1 MKLLNFFMHLGKVSI
16 MIKEGLVQF
25 PKVFK
30 NPDLMITQMH
40 SIGYSSLPLI
50 MLTSAFTGMVATV
63 QTAYQIREYVPLE
76 YLGVGVGKAIMLE
89 LAPVTTALVLAGR
102 AGAAMA
108 AEIGTMKVTEQID
121 ALEAFSIDPNR
132 YLFLPRFLASL
143 IMLPVL
149 VIFANIV
156 GILSGIL
163 IANMAL
169 DIEIHTFAESLRIF
183 FKYKDLLGGLI
194 KSTFFG
200 GIIATMGCHYG
211 FMATGGAEGVGRATT
226 GAVVAA
232 SVLIL
237 VSDYFIGALVYG

>member
-1 MKLLNFFMHLGKVSI
+1 MAFFSHLGHIAI
-16 MIKEGLVQF
+16 MLKEGLFQF

-30 NPDLMITQMH
+30 NFDLTVSQMYT
-40 SIGYSSLPLI
+40 IGYGSLPLI
-50 MLTSAFTGMVATV
+50 ALTSAFTGMVATV
-63 QTAYQIREYVPLE
+63 QTAYQVREYVPLE

-132 YLFLPRFLASL
+132 YLFMPRFLASL
-143 IMLPVL
+143 IMLPIL
-149 VIFANIV
+149 VIFANSI
-156 GILSGIL
+156 GILSSIGV
-163 IANMAL
+163 ANVAL
-169 DIEIHTFAESLRIF
+169 DIEVHTFAESLRIF
-183 FKYKDLLGGLI
+183 FRYKDLIGSVV
-194 KSTFFG
+194 KSLFFG

-211 FMATGGAEGVGRATT
+211 FMTQGGAEGVGKATT

-237 VSDYFIGALVYG
+237 VSDYFVGALVYA